1 MNASISGKVTMPL
14 VAALAMPLRSA
25 SVQCARR
32 PQCCGV
38 AVVRVHRRG
47 GIAFAL
53 VATLCLGAM
62 PLQVQAQTT
71 FNLAK
76 WEMPVP
82 FPSGAGNV
90 PTGTTYLPPNQTG
103 TAQWPTVGTPFPA
116 GTPTTGF
123 LGGNAAA
130 ILSTFHS
137 STAAT
142 YTSPAGN
149 GSLYSFSGNNWSPND
164 YYQVV
169 LPTSGWTNL
178 TLTWD
183 QARSS
188 TGPLSFA
195 LQMSTDGSSFSQ
207 LTTYNVLQSGG
218 GGAPGTWTTGSYSPI
233 YSNTFSLPST
243 ADNQASLYLRFTN
256 VTGTASAP
264 SGSNRI
270 DNISIMAVPEPTTV
284 VLAAL
289 GVGVGV
295 AVRTRRRWRRRLPA
309 ELDLDEGCG

>member
-1 MNASISGKVTMPL
+1 MPL
-14 VAALAMPLRSA
+14 WSGLRAVHVPS
-25 SVQCARR
+25 CAT
-32 PQCCGV
+32 
-38 AVVRVHRRG
+38 VVLVV
-47 GIAFAL
+47 
-53 VATLCLGAM
+53 VATLFVGTGQLR
-62 PLQVQAQTT
+62 AQTT

-82 FPSGAGNV
+82 FPTGAGLV

-103 TAQWPTVGTPFPA
+103 ASQWPAVGTPYPA

-123 LGGNAAA
+123 LAGNPAA

-142 YTSPAGN
+142 YTAPAGN
-149 GSLYSFSGNNWSPND
+149 GSQFSFSGNNWSPDD

-195 LQMSTDGSSFSQ
+195 LQMSTDGSSFTQ
-207 LTTYNVLQSGG
+207 LTTYSVLQSGG
-218 GGAPGTWTTGSYSPI
+218 GGAPGTWTSGSYNPI
-233 YSNTFSLPST
+233 YTSTFSLPVT
-243 ADNQASLYLRFTN
+243 AEDQATLYLRFTN

-264 SGSNRI
+264 TGSNRI
-270 DNISIMAVPEPTTV
+270 DNISIMAVPEPTAMALSGAAGAGV
-284 VLAAL
+284 VGAQW
-289 GVGVGV
+289 V
-295 AVRTRRRWRRRLPA
+295 RRRRSRRRRCA
-309 ELDLDEGCG
+309 T